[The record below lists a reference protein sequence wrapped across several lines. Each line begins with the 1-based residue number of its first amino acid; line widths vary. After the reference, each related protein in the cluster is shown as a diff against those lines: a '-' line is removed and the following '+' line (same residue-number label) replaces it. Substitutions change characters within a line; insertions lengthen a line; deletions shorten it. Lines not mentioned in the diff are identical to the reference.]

1 MDQLLLIKLRSRNT
15 SYISIIGCLP
25 NNLAGGQSLAFDS
38 IDEEK
43 ATWLEKP
50 FEESEVIEVLRGIN
64 SDKVLGPD
72 GFTMA
77 FFQACWDVIKDVM
90 RVFHDFHARSKFEK
104 SFNAT
109 FIALIPNISNFF
121 IYK

>member
-50 FEESEVIEVLRGIN
+50 FEESEEIEVLRGIN
-64 SDKVLGPD
+64 SDKVSSPD

-77 FFQACWDVIKDVM
+77 FLQACWDAIKDVM

-109 FIALIPNISNFF
+109 LIALIPNIS
-121 IYK
+121 KACQR